1 MASYIVGS
9 SQVFSASSD
18 ADSIWVQSGGELSTV
33 YGLAGADTIT
43 LDGVNNV
50 TDAGLVVRGGDG
62 ADLFNVQSGSFSAG
76 GSQFFGGSGSD
87 TIILSGASTIAS
99 LNTNEDADLV
109 NGSGAVT
116 ISSLSFSTGADTLD
130 IGSGATVGD
139 VRMGNGHD
147 LFSGNS
153 ISVTSASTIRLG
165 DGRDTITLVAMA
177 AASNASS
184 ITLQGDTSTNYGADL
199 ITVSVTGDLT
209 GLAVK
214 GQGGNDTITVSGLS
228 NSSLVQGNGGAD
240 SIVLQDFTGVAI
252 EVSVGGGTGADTINV
267 AGTLGVVS
275 GQIFGGGDADSI
287 YAGAVASGIDASLVS
302 IYGGAGADTITISGQ
317 ADIASGSQFATLAYS
332 SLSESTLG
340 SVDLFQVVSGTTSG
354 VANGNLSGTVT
365 LDVAFGGN
373 AVLSA
378 ISTGF
383 ATVRAGNATSF
394 TTIDANGV
402 ATWEGDLSGQ
412 VSSLT
417 AAVEQIDKTVIS
429 KDHAAIFST
438 GGGTEYLF
446 IQGGTSSDTSDDLIV
461 QFGGLS
467 ATNLTDAGS
476 AIQVNFSGA
485 AS

>member
-1 MASYIVGS
+1 MLPPHI
-9 SQVFSASSD
+9 
-18 ADSIWVQSGGELSTV
+18 
-33 YGLAGADTIT
+33 
-43 LDGVNNV
+43 
-50 TDAGLVVRGGDG
+50 
-62 ADLFNVQSGSFSAG
+62 
-76 GSQFFGGSGSD
+76 
-87 TIILSGASTIAS
+87 
-99 LNTNEDADLV
+99 
-109 NGSGAVT
+109 
-116 ISSLSFSTGADTLD
+116 
-130 IGSGATVGD
+130 
-139 VRMGNGHD
+139 
-147 LFSGNS
+147 
-153 ISVTSASTIRLG
+153 
-165 DGRDTITLVAMA
+165 
-177 AASNASS
+177 
-184 ITLQGDTSTNYGADL
+184 QGDTGTNYGADRSP
-199 ITVSVTGDLT
+199 SVLLGHWIGRQGSRQWQPHHSFRLAIPAWSRAMVVLT
-209 GLAVK
+209 A
-214 GQGGNDTITVSGLS
+214 SSS
-228 NSSLVQGNGGAD
+228 N
-240 SIVLQDFTGVAI
+240 FTGVAI

-287 YAGAVASGIDASLVS
+287 YAGSVASGIDASLVS

-354 VANGNLSGTVT
+354 AANGNISGSISM
-365 LDVAFGGN
+365 DVAFGGN

-383 ATVRAGNATSF
+383 ATLRAGNATSF

-402 ATWEGDLSGQ
+402 ATWEGALSGQ

-429 KDHAAIFST
+429 KDHAAVFAT

-446 IQGGTSSDTSDDLIV
+446 IQGGTAGTSDDLIV

-476 AIQVNFSGA
+476 QSR
-485 AS
+485 